1 MRVRR
6 LIAAAACC
14 MITVSGLSACGKQ
27 DDPNHIEFMTGM
39 STGTAQLEAMQQL
52 VDEFEE
58 ENPGVTINLIAGTTS
73 YEQDLRVR
81 LAGRNAPDIWNTHG
95 WSRDRYANFL
105 EPLQTRDWADDV
117 NPLIMGSISKDDGS
131 FYALPLD
138 VAVTGIFYNEEVLE
152 AAGVDPEDIQ
162 SWDDFSD
169 ACAAITETGAT
180 CLGASG
186 KDNYT
191 AGNIADYMLPS
202 VYADDELDQL
212 LDGTFVK
219 EPYIE
224 MADILA
230 QWRDAGYFNIDYSSA
245 TFDDL
250 ARRMAQNELAFLF
263 NPNGGAQN
271 VLAYNPDAKLGFM
284 PYPSAV
290 GDPYLITG
298 EDYAL
303 GVSKDSAAKEN
314 ALKFI
319 DFMAEPEHMQV
330 FNAVA
335 NNAPA
340 LTTIK
345 PEMGVVQSSYDK
357 WVTEKGTGTTLIF
370 DRVYLP
376 NGMWN
381 TLITTTDSIIN
392 GQVSSEDAAQ
402 QMETSFISLYRR
414 KS

>member
-1 MRVRR
+1 
-6 LIAAAACC
+6 
-14 MITVSGLSACGKQ
+14 
-27 DDPNHIEFMTGM
+27 
-39 STGTAQLEAMQQL
+39 
-52 VDEFEE
+52 
-58 ENPGVTINLIAGTTS
+58 
-73 YEQDLRVR
+73 
-81 LAGRNAPDIWNTHG
+81 
-95 WSRDRYANFL
+95 
-105 EPLQTRDWADDV
+105 
-117 NPLIMGSISKDDGS
+117 
-131 FYALPLD
+131 
-138 VAVTGIFYNEEVLE
+138 
-152 AAGVDPEDIQ
+152 
-162 SWDDFSD
+162 
-169 ACAAITETGAT
+169 
-180 CLGASG
+180 
-186 KDNYT
+186 
-191 AGNIADYMLPS
+191 
-202 VYADDELDQL
+202 
-212 LDGTFVK
+212 
-219 EPYIE
+219 

-263 NPNGGAQN
+263 NANGGAQN

-330 FNAVA
+330 FNAVV

-340 LTTIK
+340 LTTIE

-357 WVTEKGTGTTLIF
+357 WVTEENTGTTLIF
-370 DRVYLP
+370 DRVHLP

>member
-1 MRVRR
+1 
-6 LIAAAACC
+6 
-14 MITVSGLSACGKQ
+14 
-27 DDPNHIEFMTGM
+27 MTGM
-39 STGTAQLEAMQQL
+39 STGTAQLNAMQEL
-52 VDEFEE
+52 VDDFEA
-58 ENPGVTINLIAGTTS
+58 ENPGITINLVAGTTS

-105 EPLQTRDWADDV
+105 EPMQDRAWAADI
-117 NPLIMGSISKDDGS
+117 NPLISKDDGS

-138 VAVTGIFYNEEVLE
+138 VAVTGIFYNEEVLD
-152 AAGVDPEDIQ
+152 AAGVDPASIRT
-162 SWDDFSD
+162 WDDFAAACTAID
-169 ACAAITETGAT
+169 ATGAT

-202 VYADDELDQL
+202 FYAQKDLDRL
-212 LDGTFVK
+212 LGGTFVK
-219 EPYIE
+219 EPYVR
-224 MADILA
+224 MADTLA

-250 ARRMAQNELAFLF
+250 ARRMAQN
-263 NPNGGAQN
+263 
-271 VLAYNPDAKLGFM
+271 KLGFM

-290 GDPYLITG
+290 GKPYLITG

-303 GVSKDSAAKEN
+303 GVAKDSPAKAN

-319 DFMAEPEHMQV
+319 DFMARPENMKR

-340 LTTIK
+340 LTTIE
-345 PEMGVVQSSYDK
+345 PEMGVVQPSYDE
-357 WVTEKGTGTTLIF
+357 WVTERHTATTLIF

-392 GQVSSEDAAQ
+392 GQVDAQGAAQ

>member
-1 MRVRR
+1 MKAQRIV
-6 LIAAAACC
+6 AAAACC
-14 MITVSGLSACGKQ
+14 MIMTSGLAGCGQ
-27 DDPNHIEFMTGM
+27 SDDPNHIEFMTGM
-39 STGTAQLEAMQQL
+39 STGTAQLKAMQKL
-52 VDEFEE
+52 ANAFEA

-81 LAGRNAPDIWNTHG
+81 LAGKNAPDIWNTHG

-105 EPLQTRDWADDV
+105 EPLQKRSWAADI
-117 NPLIMGSISKDDGS
+117 NPLITGSISKDDGS

-138 VAVTGIFYNEEVLE
+138 VAVTGIFYNEDVLK
-152 AAGVDPEDIQ
+152 AAGVDPENIQ
-162 SWDDFSD
+162 NWDDFAA
-169 ACAAITETGAT
+169 ACEAISKTGAT

-202 VYADDELDQL
+202 FYSKKDLKRL
-212 LDGTFVK
+212 LDGTFVTK
-219 EPYIE
+219 PYIE
-224 MADILA
+224 MADVLA
-230 QWRDAGYFNIDYSSA
+230 QWRKNGYFNVDYSSA

-250 ARRMAQNELAFLF
+250 ARRMAQNKLAFLF

-271 VLAYNPDAKLGFM
+271 VLSYNSKAHLGFM
-284 PYPSAV
+284 PYPSVV
-290 GDPYLITG
+290 GKPYLVTG

-319 DFMAEPEHMQV
+319 DFIAQPENMQQ

-340 LTTIK
+340 LTTVK

-357 WVTEKGTGTTLIF
+357 WVTEKNTGTTLIF

-392 GQVSSEDAAQ
+392 GQVDSAGAAQ